1 MVVSF
6 SGTKISLKIALR
18 IYLRSISNADIRVS
32 LVRLVPVLCF
42 FVRWIEISRNGEFET
57 YEFERLFGGLEDDV
71 LRDYVVRHQISRDMT
86 VNFVPSVKSD

>member
-1 MVVSF
+1 MNLSEYCVKNVPSVDIEREYLSKSGAVGAGVV
-6 SGTKISLKIALR
+6 
-18 IYLRSISNADIRVS
+18 
-32 LVRLVPVLCF
+32 F

-86 VNFVPSVKSD
+86 VNVVPSVKSD